1 MSIDS
6 TNKAVGI
13 RDDEGNRATLDKQGI
28 RTAVETRDGDLADIL
43 RLILDKLTDIH
54 EAIQELDNT

>member
-13 RDDEGNRATLDKQGI
+13 RDDAGNRATLDKQGI

-43 RLILDKLTDIH
+43 RQILDKLTDIH